1 MQTTIIIRLPTNKSK
16 DMLELDFTTII
27 TAIVSLI
34 GGGWLFNLYSA
45 KPRKTSIEL
54 ENVGKA
60 MEEMNGVINTM
71 KESSRVYREDTDKT
85 IRGLNTK
92 IENLEKSIKV
102 KDEAIYSAYDCPFP
116 DKSSDCIVLKVY
128 KKCHEC
134 SIETQIVQDND
145 EQESED
151 GE

>member
-1 MQTTIIIRLPTNKSK
+1 
-16 DMLELDFTTII
+16 MLELDVTTII

-34 GGGWLFNLYSA
+34 GGGWIFNVYSA

-60 MEEMNGVINTM
+60 MDEMNGVITTM
-71 KESSRVYREDTDKT
+71 KESSRIYREDTDRT
-85 IRGLNTK
+85 IRGLNAK

-145 EQESED
+145 VQESED
-151 GE
+151 DE

>member
-1 MQTTIIIRLPTNKSK
+1 M
-16 DMLELDFTTII
+16 EFDFTTII

-71 KESSRVYREDTDKT
+71 KESSRTYRDETDKT
-85 IRGLNTK
+85 IRVLNTK

-128 KKCHEC
+128 KKCREC
-134 SIETQIVQDND
+134 SIDTQIVQDN
-145 EQESED
+145 EIQELED
-151 GE
+151 VE

>member
-1 MQTTIIIRLPTNKSK
+1 
-16 DMLELDFTTII
+16 MLELDYTTII

-34 GGGWLFNLYSA
+34 GGGWIFNVYSA

-60 MEEMNGVINTM
+60 MEEMNGVITTM
-71 KESSRVYREDTDKT
+71 KESSRIYREDTDRT
-85 IRGLNTK
+85 IKVLNTK
-92 IENLEKSIKV
+92 IENLEKTIKV

-128 KKCHEC
+128 KKCSEC
-134 SIETQIVQDND
+134 SIDTQIVKDND
-145 EQESED
+145 MQESDEL
-151 GE
+151 E

>member
-1 MQTTIIIRLPTNKSK
+1 
-16 DMLELDFTTII
+16 MLEFDFTTII
-27 TAIVSLI
+27 TAVVSLI

-60 MEEMNGVINTM
+60 MDEMNGVINTM
-71 KESSRVYREDTDKT
+71 KESSRIYREDTDRT
-85 IRGLNTK
+85 IRCLNNK
-92 IENLEKSIKV
+92 IDNLEKSIKV

-116 DKSSDCIVLKVY
+116 DKSSDCIVLRVY

-134 SIETQIVQDND
+134 SIETQIVQ
-145 EQESED
+145 EKETQESD
-151 GE
+151 GVE

>member
-1 MQTTIIIRLPTNKSK
+1 MF
-16 DMLELDFTTII
+16 EFDFTTII

-60 MEEMNGVINTM
+60 MEEMNGVIKTM
-71 KESSRVYREDTDKT
+71 KESSRTYREETDRT

-116 DKSSDCIVLKVY
+116 EKSSDCIVLKVY
-128 KKCHEC
+128 KKCREC
-134 SIETQIVQDND
+134 SIETQIVQDKD
-145 EQESED
+145 VQESED
-151 GE
+151 GD

>member
-1 MQTTIIIRLPTNKSK
+1 
-16 DMLELDFTTII
+16 MLELDVTTII

-34 GGGWLFNLYSA
+34 GGGWIFNVYSA

-60 MEEMNGVINTM
+60 MDEMNGVITTM
-71 KESSRVYREDTDKT
+71 KESSRIYREDTDRT
-85 IRGLNTK
+85 IRGLNAK

-116 DKSSDCIVLKVY
+116 DKSSDCIVLRVY

-134 SIETQIVQDND
+134 SIETQIVQDD
-145 EQESED
+145 VQESED
-151 GE
+151 EE

>member
-1 MQTTIIIRLPTNKSK
+1 
-16 DMLELDFTTII
+16 MLELDVTTII

-34 GGGWLFNLYSA
+34 GGGWIFNVYSA

-60 MEEMNGVINTM
+60 MEEMNGVITTM
-71 KESSRVYREDTDKT
+71 KESSRIYREDTDRT
-85 IRGLNTK
+85 IRGLNAK

-145 EQESED
+145 VQESED
-151 GE
+151 GES

>member
-1 MQTTIIIRLPTNKSK
+1 MF
-16 DMLELDFTTII
+16 EFDFTTII
-27 TAIVSLI
+27 TAIVSVI

-71 KESSRVYREDTDKT
+71 KESSRTYRDETDRT
-85 IRGLNTK
+85 IRVLNTK

-116 DKSSDCIVLKVY
+116 EKSSDCIVLKVY
-128 KKCHEC
+128 KKCREC
-134 SIETQIVQDND
+134 SIETQIVQDKD
-145 EQESED
+145 VQESD
-151 GE
+151 AGE

>member
-1 MQTTIIIRLPTNKSK
+1 M
-16 DMLELDFTTII
+16 MELDVTTII

-34 GGGWLFNLYSA
+34 GGGWIFNVYSA

-60 MEEMNGVINTM
+60 MDEMNGVITTM
-71 KESSRVYREDTDKT
+71 KESSRIYREDTDRT
-85 IRGLNTK
+85 IRGLNAK

-116 DKSSDCIVLKVY
+116 DKSSDCIVLRVY

-134 SIETQIVQDND
+134 SIETQIAQDD
-145 EQESED
+145 DVQESED

>member
-1 MQTTIIIRLPTNKSK
+1 M
-16 DMLELDFTTII
+16 MELDVTTII

-34 GGGWLFNLYSA
+34 GGGWIFNVYSA

-60 MEEMNGVINTM
+60 MEEMNGVITTM
-71 KESSRVYREDTDKT
+71 KESSRIYREDTDRT
-85 IRGLNTK
+85 IKVLNTK
-92 IENLEKSIKV
+92 IENLEKTIKV

-128 KKCHEC
+128 KKCSEC
-134 SIETQIVQDND
+134 SIDTQIVKDND
-145 EQESED
+145 MQELDEL
-151 GE
+151 E

>member
-1 MQTTIIIRLPTNKSK
+1 M
-16 DMLELDFTTII
+16 ELDVTTII

-34 GGGWLFNLYSA
+34 GGGWIFNVYSA

-60 MEEMNGVINTM
+60 MEEMNGVITTM
-71 KESSRVYREDTDKT
+71 KESSRIYREDTDRT
-85 IRGLNTK
+85 IKVLNTK
-92 IENLEKSIKV
+92 IENLEKTIKV

-128 KKCHEC
+128 KKCSEC
-134 SIETQIVQDND
+134 SIDTQIIKDND
-145 EQESED
+145 MQETDEL
-151 GE
+151 E

>member
-1 MQTTIIIRLPTNKSK
+1 M
-16 DMLELDFTTII
+16 ELDFTTII

-34 GGGWLFNLYSA
+34 GGGWIFNVYSA

-60 MEEMNGVINTM
+60 MEEMNGVITTM
-71 KESSRVYREDTDKT
+71 KESSRIYREDTDRT
-85 IRGLNTK
+85 IKVLNTK
-92 IENLEKSIKV
+92 IENLEKTIKV

-128 KKCHEC
+128 KKCSEC
-134 SIETQIVQDND
+134 SIDTQIVKDND
-145 EQESED
+145 VQESED
-151 GE
+151 VD

>member
-1 MQTTIIIRLPTNKSK
+1 M
-16 DMLELDFTTII
+16 MELDVTTII

-34 GGGWLFNLYSA
+34 GGGWIFNVYSA

-60 MEEMNGVINTM
+60 MDEMNGVITTM
-71 KESSRVYREDTDKT
+71 KESSRIYREDTDRT

-128 KKCHEC
+128 KKCREC
-134 SIETQIVQDND
+134 SIETQIVQDN
-145 EQESED
+145 EMQESDDVE
-151 GE
+151 

>member
-1 MQTTIIIRLPTNKSK
+1 
-16 DMLELDFTTII
+16 MLELDYTTII

-34 GGGWLFNLYSA
+34 GGGWIFNVYSA

-60 MEEMNGVINTM
+60 MEEMNGVITTM
-71 KESSRVYREDTDKT
+71 KESSRVYREDTDRT

-116 DKSSDCIVLKVY
+116 DKSSDCIVLRVY

-134 SIETQIVQDND
+134 SIETQIVQDD
-145 EQESED
+145 DVQESED
-151 GE
+151 VD

>member
-1 MQTTIIIRLPTNKSK
+1 
-16 DMLELDFTTII
+16 MLELDVTTII

-34 GGGWLFNLYSA
+34 GGGWIFNVYSA

-60 MEEMNGVINTM
+60 MEEMNGVITTM
-71 KESSRVYREDTDKT
+71 KESSRVYREDTDRT

-116 DKSSDCIVLKVY
+116 DKSSDCIVLRVY

-134 SIETQIVQDND
+134 SIETQIVQDD
-145 EQESED
+145 DVQESED
-151 GE
+151 GEQ

>member
-1 MQTTIIIRLPTNKSK
+1 M
-16 DMLELDFTTII
+16 MELDYTTII

-34 GGGWLFNLYSA
+34 GGGWIFNVYSA

-60 MEEMNGVINTM
+60 MEEMNGVITTM
-71 KESSRVYREDTDKT
+71 KESSRIYREDTDRT
-85 IRGLNTK
+85 IKVLNTK

-128 KKCHEC
+128 KKCSEC
-134 SIETQIVQDND
+134 SIDTQIIKDND
-145 EQESED
+145 MQETDEL
-151 GE
+151 E

>member
-1 MQTTIIIRLPTNKSK
+1 
-16 DMLELDFTTII
+16 MLELDVTTII
-27 TAIVSLI
+27 TAIVGLI
-34 GGGWLFNLYSA
+34 GGGWIFNVYSA

-60 MEEMNGVINTM
+60 MEEMNGVIKTM
-71 KESSRVYREDTDKT
+71 KESSRTYREETDRT

-116 DKSSDCIVLKVY
+116 DKSSDCIVLRVY

-134 SIETQIVQDND
+134 SIETQIVQDD
-145 EQESED
+145 DVQESED
-151 GE
+151 VD

>member
-1 MQTTIIIRLPTNKSK
+1 M
-16 DMLELDFTTII
+16 ELDFTTII
-27 TAIVSLI
+27 TAIVSVI

-60 MEEMNGVINTM
+60 MEEMNGVIKTM
-71 KESSRVYREDTDKT
+71 KESSRTYREETDRT

-116 DKSSDCIVLKVY
+116 EKSSDCIVLKVY

-134 SIETQIVQDND
+134 NIETQIVQDN
-145 EQESED
+145 EIQESED
-151 GE
+151 VE

>member
-1 MQTTIIIRLPTNKSK
+1 MF
-16 DMLELDFTTII
+16 ELDFTTII
-27 TAIVSLI
+27 TAIVSVI

-71 KESSRVYREDTDKT
+71 KESSKTYREETDRT
-85 IRGLNTK
+85 IRVLNTK

-116 DKSSDCIVLKVY
+116 EKSSDCIVLKVY
-128 KKCHEC
+128 KKCREC
-134 SIETQIVQDND
+134 SIENQIVQDN
-145 EQESED
+145 EIQESED

>member
-1 MQTTIIIRLPTNKSK
+1 M
-16 DMLELDFTTII
+16 MELDVTTII

-34 GGGWLFNLYSA
+34 GGGWIFNVYSA

-60 MEEMNGVINTM
+60 MEEMNGVITTM
-71 KESSRVYREDTDKT
+71 KESSRIYREDTDRT
-85 IRGLNTK
+85 IKVLNTK

-116 DKSSDCIVLKVY
+116 DKSSDCIVLRVY

-134 SIETQIVQDND
+134 SIETQIVQDD
-145 EQESED
+145 DVQESED
-151 GE
+151 VD

>member
-1 MQTTIIIRLPTNKSK
+1 MF
-16 DMLELDFTTII
+16 EFDFTTII

-60 MEEMNGVINTM
+60 MEEMNGVIKTM
-71 KESSRVYREDTDKT
+71 KESSRTYREDTDRT

-92 IENLEKSIKV
+92 IENL
-102 KDEAIYSAYDCPFP
+102 
-116 DKSSDCIVLKVY
+116 
-128 KKCHEC
+128 
-134 SIETQIVQDND
+134 
-145 EQESED
+145 
-151 GE
+151 

>member
-1 MQTTIIIRLPTNKSK
+1 M
-16 DMLELDFTTII
+16 ELDVTTII

-34 GGGWLFNLYSA
+34 GGGWIFNVYSA

-60 MEEMNGVINTM
+60 MEEMNGVITTM
-71 KESSRVYREDTDKT
+71 KESSRIYREDTDRT
-85 IRGLNTK
+85 IKVLNTK
-92 IENLEKSIKV
+92 IENLEKTIKV

-128 KKCHEC
+128 KKCSEC
-134 SIETQIVQDND
+134 SIDTKIVKDND
-145 EQESED
+145 MQDLEELE
-151 GE
+151 

>member
-1 MQTTIIIRLPTNKSK
+1 
-16 DMLELDFTTII
+16 MLDFDFTTII
-27 TAIVSLI
+27 TAVVSLI

-60 MEEMNGVINTM
+60 MDEMNGVIKTM
-71 KESSRVYREDTDKT
+71 KESSKNYREETDRT
-85 IRGLNTK
+85 IRVLNTK

-116 DKSSDCIVLKVY
+116 EKSSDCIVLKVY
-128 KKCHEC
+128 KKCREC
-134 SIETQIVQDND
+134 SIDTQIVQDN
-145 EQESED
+145 EIQESED

>member
-1 MQTTIIIRLPTNKSK
+1 MEI
-16 DMLELDFTTII
+16 DFTTII
-27 TAIVSLI
+27 TAIVSVI

-71 KESSRVYREDTDKT
+71 KESSRTYRDETDKT
-85 IRGLNTK
+85 IRVLNTK

-116 DKSSDCIVLKVY
+116 EKSSDCIVLKVY
-128 KKCHEC
+128 KKCREC
-134 SIETQIVQDND
+134 SIETQIVQDN
-145 EQESED
+145 EIQESED
-151 GE
+151 VE

>member
-1 MQTTIIIRLPTNKSK
+1 
-16 DMLELDFTTII
+16 MLELDYTTII

-34 GGGWLFNLYSA
+34 GGGWIFNVYSA

-60 MEEMNGVINTM
+60 MEEMNGVITTM
-71 KESSRVYREDTDKT
+71 KESSRVYREDTDRT
-85 IRGLNTK
+85 IRGLNAK

-145 EQESED
+145 VQESED
-151 GE
+151 DE

>member
-1 MQTTIIIRLPTNKSK
+1 
-16 DMLELDFTTII
+16 MLELDVTTII
-27 TAIVSLI
+27 TAIVGLI
-34 GGGWLFNLYSA
+34 GGGWIFNVYSA

-60 MEEMNGVINTM
+60 MEEMNGVITTM
-71 KESSRVYREDTDKT
+71 KESSRVYREDTDRT

-134 SIETQIVQDND
+134 SIETQIVQDD
-145 EQESED
+145 VQESED

>member
-1 MQTTIIIRLPTNKSK
+1 
-16 DMLELDFTTII
+16 MLDFDFTTII

-71 KESSRVYREDTDKT
+71 KESSRTYRDETDRT
-85 IRGLNTK
+85 ISALNTK

-116 DKSSDCIVLKVY
+116 EKSSDCIVLKVY
-128 KKCHEC
+128 KKCREC
-134 SIETQIVQDND
+134 SIETQIVQDKD
-145 EQESED
+145 VQESED
-151 GE
+151 GD

>member
-1 MQTTIIIRLPTNKSK
+1 M
-16 DMLELDFTTII
+16 MELDFTTII

-71 KESSRVYREDTDKT
+71 KESSRTYRDETDRT
-85 IRGLNTK
+85 IRVLNTK

-102 KDEAIYSAYDCPFP
+102 KDEAIYAAYDCPFP

-128 KKCHEC
+128 KKCREC
-134 SIETQIVQDND
+134 SIDTKIVKDI
-145 EQESED
+145 EIQESED

>member
-1 MQTTIIIRLPTNKSK
+1 M
-16 DMLELDFTTII
+16 EFDFTTII

-60 MEEMNGVINTM
+60 MEEMNGVIKTM
-71 KESSRVYREDTDKT
+71 KESSRTYRDETDRT
-85 IRGLNTK
+85 ISALNTK

-116 DKSSDCIVLKVY
+116 EKSSDCIVLKVY
-128 KKCHEC
+128 KKCREC
-134 SIETQIVQDND
+134 SIETQIVQDKD
-145 EQESED
+145 VQESED
-151 GE
+151 GD

>member
-1 MQTTIIIRLPTNKSK
+1 MMGLDYTAIITTI
-16 DMLELDFTTII
+16 
-27 TAIVSLI
+27 VGLI

-54 ENVGKA
+54 ENVRKA

-71 KESSRVYREDTDKT
+71 KESSRIYREDTDRT
-85 IRGLNTK
+85 IRGQNAK
-92 IENLEKSIKV
+92 IDNLEKTMKV

-116 DKSSDCIVLKVY
+116 DKSSDCVVLRVY

-134 SIETQIVQDND
+134 SIETQVFEDSAESQ
-145 EQESED
+145 EQ
-151 GE
+151 

>member
-1 MQTTIIIRLPTNKSK
+1 MF
-16 DMLELDFTTII
+16 ELDVTTII
-27 TAIVSLI
+27 TAIVSLS
-34 GGGWLFNLYSA
+34 GGGWIFNVYSA

-60 MEEMNGVINTM
+60 MEEMNGVIKTM
-71 KESSRVYREDTDKT
+71 KESSRTYREETDRT

-92 IENLEKSIKV
+92 IDNLEKSIKV

-128 KKCHEC
+128 KKCRDC
-134 SIETQIVQDND
+134 NIETQVFEDSA
-145 EQESED
+145 ESQE
-151 GE
+151 

>member
-1 MQTTIIIRLPTNKSK
+1 MF
-16 DMLELDFTTII
+16 DFDFTTII
-27 TAIVSLI
+27 TAVFSLI

-60 MEEMNGVINTM
+60 MDEMNGVIKTM
-71 KESSRVYREDTDKT
+71 KESSKTYREETDRT
-85 IRGLNTK
+85 IRVLNTK

-128 KKCHEC
+128 KKCREC
-134 SIETQIVQDND
+134 SIETQIAQDD
-145 EQESED
+145 IQESED

>member
-1 MQTTIIIRLPTNKSK
+1 M
-16 DMLELDFTTII
+16 MELDVTTII

-34 GGGWLFNLYSA
+34 GGGWIFNVYSA

-60 MEEMNGVINTM
+60 MDEMNGVITTM
-71 KESSRVYREDTDKT
+71 KESSRIYREDTDRT

-128 KKCHEC
+128 KKCSEC
-134 SIETQIVQDND
+134 SIDTKIVKDND
-145 EQESED
+145 MQELDEL
-151 GE
+151 E

>member
-1 MQTTIIIRLPTNKSK
+1 M
-16 DMLELDFTTII
+16 EFDFTTII

-60 MEEMNGVINTM
+60 MDEMNGVIKTM
-71 KESSRVYREDTDKT
+71 KESSKTYREETDRT

-102 KDEAIYSAYDCPFP
+102 KDEAIYAAYDCPFP
-116 DKSSDCIVLKVY
+116 EKSSDCIVLKVY
-128 KKCHEC
+128 KKCREC
-134 SIETQIVQDND
+134 SIDTQIVQDN
-145 EQESED
+145 EIQESED

>member
-1 MQTTIIIRLPTNKSK
+1 
-16 DMLELDFTTII
+16 MLDFDFTTII
-27 TAIVSLI
+27 TAVVSLI

-71 KESSRVYREDTDKT
+71 KESSRTYRDETDRT
-85 IRGLNTK
+85 IRALNTK

-116 DKSSDCIVLKVY
+116 DKSSDWIVLWVY
-128 KKCHEC
+128 KKCSER
-134 SIETQIVQDND
+134 SIDTKIVKDND
-145 EQESED
+145 MQELDEL
-151 GE
+151 E